1 MLSKIMRKF
10 VKNEPVQDAADECC
24 SIAESIMEEISLLD
38 VTDRRMEGLSCEA
51 RRKGSLKRKI
61 LRQIKLAKQ
70 SAMG

>member
-1 MLSKIMRKF
+1 MRKF
-10 VKNEPVQDAADECC
+10 IKNESPQDAADECC

-38 VTDRRMEGLSCEA
+38 LTDRRMEGLSCEA

-61 LRQIKLAKQ
+61 MRQIRMAKQ